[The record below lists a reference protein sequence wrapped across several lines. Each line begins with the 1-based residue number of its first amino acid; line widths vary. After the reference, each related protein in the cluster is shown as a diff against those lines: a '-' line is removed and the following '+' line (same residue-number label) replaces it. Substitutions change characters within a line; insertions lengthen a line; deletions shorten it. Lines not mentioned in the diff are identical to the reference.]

1 MARNYFTARRQA
13 YDKLV
18 QQARDLR
25 DLIKPYQEKVSTATN
40 LMDRFRMD
48 PIKLNRSS
56 VMAEASAAIQKA
68 ATAEGLAVGPIRE
81 TAGRVSAREAGSI
94 QFEGSGP
101 IAPVMRLLHN
111 LDHIGFP
118 VVVDSI
124 QISSDARM
132 PNGIKI
138 NLTIV
143 VLDFD
148 AWKPKQENSHV

>member
-1 MARNYFTARRQA
+1 
-13 YDKLV
+13 
-18 QQARDLR
+18 
-25 DLIKPYQEKVSTATN
+25 
-40 LMDRFRMD
+40 
-48 PIKLNRSS
+48 
-56 VMAEASAAIQKA
+56 
-68 ATAEGLAVGPIRE
+68 
-81 TAGRVSAREAGSI
+81 
-94 QFEGSGP
+94 
-101 IAPVMRLLHN
+101 MRLLHN

>member
-1 MARNYFTARRQA
+1 MNHQFTPREKRTIRIAAVCVFIYLALFYGPVARNYFTARRQA

-68 ATAEGLAVGPIRE
+68 ATAEGNGGPRFRKG
-81 TAGRVSAREAGSI
+81 GRLH
-94 QFEGSGP
+94 
-101 IAPVMRLLHN
+101 PV
-111 LDHIGFP
+111 
-118 VVVDSI
+118 
-124 QISSDARM
+124 
-132 PNGIKI
+132 
-138 NLTIV
+138 
-143 VLDFD
+143 
-148 AWKPKQENSHV
+148 